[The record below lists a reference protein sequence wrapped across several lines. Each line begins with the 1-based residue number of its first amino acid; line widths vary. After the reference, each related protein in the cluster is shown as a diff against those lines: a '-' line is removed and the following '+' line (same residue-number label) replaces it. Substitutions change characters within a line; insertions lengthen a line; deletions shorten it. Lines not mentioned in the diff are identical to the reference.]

1 MASFR
6 VGVAGLQGLCNIKPD
21 LTTFGKIIGGGFPV
35 GAFGGR
41 ADIMSLLDHRQ
52 GPTGFTQSG
61 TFSAHPIAMAAGL
74 ATLRQLTPNAFAHL
88 NAMGDRLR
96 NGLHDLFEQNKQ
108 IPARVVGIGSL
119 FGIHFTD
126 EEVADYRALARTD
139 KNFIPAVFLALLK
152 QGYFPSQVLC
162 MNAVALPMEIHH
174 VDGFIA
180 AVGHALDHI
189 RSRIAISVRS

>member
-1 MASFR
+1 
-6 VGVAGLQGLCNIKPD
+6 
-21 LTTFGKIIGGGFPV
+21 
-35 GAFGGR
+35 
-41 ADIMSLLDHRQ
+41 MSLLDHRQ

-96 NGLHDLFEQNKQ
+96 NGLQDLFEQNKQ

-126 EEVADYRALARTD
+126 EEVADYRALQELTRIS
-139 KNFIPAVFLALLK
+139 FQLFFLP
-152 QGYFPSQVLC
+152 Y
-162 MNAVALPMEIHH
+162 
-174 VDGFIA
+174 
-180 AVGHALDHI
+180 
-189 RSRIAISVRS
+189 